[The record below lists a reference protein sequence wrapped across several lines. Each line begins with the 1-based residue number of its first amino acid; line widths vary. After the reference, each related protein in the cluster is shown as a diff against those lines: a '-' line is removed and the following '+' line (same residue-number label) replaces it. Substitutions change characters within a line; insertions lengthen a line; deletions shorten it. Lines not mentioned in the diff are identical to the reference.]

1 MTTAPADGIPATED
15 VPATDG
21 ARGVPDGPPAG
32 ARELVPLDRAACLDL
47 LATAEV
53 GRLVFTVRAL
63 PEVLPVN
70 FRLFEGSVVVR
81 VGGTSR
87 AMAGA
92 VDAVVAFQ
100 ADDVDAG
107 SRTGWSV
114 TVVGHSSEVTDPLER
129 ARVLAL
135 PLEPWAGGPR
145 DRILRIP
152 LDRVTGRRLA
162 VPRTAS
168 QIS

>member
-1 MTTAPADGIPATED
+1 MTTAPTNGMPATGVVPATE
-15 VPATDG
+15 G
-21 ARGVPDGPPAG
+21 ARGVPGGPPG
-32 ARELVPLDRAACLDL
+32 GPRQLVSLDRAACLDL

-63 PEVLPVN
+63 PEVFPVN

-81 VGGTSR
+81 VGDTSR
-87 AMAGA
+87 AVAGA

-100 ADDVDAG
+100 TDDIDAG

-114 TVVGHSSEVTDPLER
+114 TVVGHSSEVLDPVER

-162 VPRTAS
+162 VAPLR
-168 QIS
+168 

>member
-1 MTTAPADGIPATED
+1 
-15 VPATDG
+15 
-21 ARGVPDGPPAG
+21 
-32 ARELVPLDRAACLDL
+32 
-47 LATAEV
+47 
-53 GRLVFTVRAL
+53 VFTVRAL
-63 PEVLPVN
+63 PEVFPVN

-81 VGGTSR
+81 VGDTSR
-87 AMAGA
+87 AVAGA

-100 ADDVDAG
+100 TDDIDAG

-114 TVVGHSSEVTDPLER
+114 TVVGHSSEVLDPVER

-162 VPRTAS
+162 VAPLR
-168 QIS
+168 

>member
-1 MTTAPADGIPATED
+1 MTTAPADGAPVTAD
-15 VPATDG
+15 VPATAG
-21 ARGVPDGPPAG
+21 SRGLPGGSPGGP
-32 ARELVPLDRAACLDL
+32 RELVPLDRAACLDL

-53 GRLVFTVRAL
+53 GRLVFTLRAL
-63 PEVLPVN
+63 PEVFPVN

-100 ADDVDAG
+100 ADDVDAA

-114 TVVGHSSEVTDPLER
+114 TVVGHSSEVLDPLER

-162 VPRTAS
+162 VPP
-168 QIS
+168 IS